1 MAAGGCTDHGL
12 LHGFGVLVVPRTT
25 DTNTESGCCRT
36 TDSDMAL
43 SSKDLGVTVT
53 SGGSTGHSHQC
64 AALQPSPPPLSHSP
78 VHLSTHAL
86 DCLSNHPSIPHMY
99 PPICPCI
106 SLPTDP
112 SSFQRSGGA
121 KGRACREVSRASDE
135 MGLQGYGP
143 SPACSFSM
151 ASPVSSPCS
160 LCLWLH
166 SSFYVFFP
174 SRCGRHSLLCPFPL
188 VLLPLNLFDAQSCLR
203 HFCPPNHHVLRVL
216 STDHQIAIQVRIVQP
231 FLPSVSGV
239 FVFIFLLISHAVGNV
254 CTDGGRT

>member
-1 MAAGGCTDHGL
+1 MTTKQLCTRTMGRGLGGCHRHCADTDGKLRTQKGGHAL
-12 LHGFGVLVVPRTT
+12 WAVLAAAPV
-25 DTNTESGCCRT
+25 TEAAEQAGP
-36 TDSDMAL
+36 
-43 SSKDLGVTVT
+43 
-53 SGGSTGHSHQC
+53 GSTGLLCGREAAAWSHPWYSPQEGSGTPWGLWVTGIRKLLPVKPTHSSCSQ
-64 AALQPSPPPLSHSP
+64 AAHPPIYLFIFPPTHPSTHPPIHSVAHLPTHPSTPPLSHSP

-135 MGLQGYGP
+135 MDPQGYGP

-174 SRCGRHSLLCPFPL
+174 S
-188 VLLPLNLFDAQSCLR
+188 
-203 HFCPPNHHVLRVL
+203 
-216 STDHQIAIQVRIVQP
+216 
-231 FLPSVSGV
+231 
-239 FVFIFLLISHAVGNV
+239 
-254 CTDGGRT
+254 